1 MGNIVLQRSF
11 SRSSSVFCVVCCL
24 VLMAS
29 AFVVPLP
36 TALAEGGP
44 FADFAGLWSGAGTL
58 RPENGAAEQIRCNA
72 NYSQRGSSQR
82 EVNLQL
88 RCASDSYNFD
98 MAGEVF
104 ADETKPKNGRRAGH
118 TRHPS
123 GADPGETQGG
133 RPLTLIEKTG
143 LCFGP

>member
-72 NYSQRGSSQR
+72 NYSQRGGSHPDLYLQMSSAID
-82 EVNLQL
+82 
-88 RCASDSYNFD
+88 RCNFD
-98 MAGEVF
+98 MTGVV
-104 ADETKPKNGRRAGH
+104 
-118 TRHPS
+118 S
-123 GADPGETQGG
+123 GD
-133 RPLTLIEKTG
+133 
-143 LCFGP
+143 